1 MHELIRTP
9 DAYVSQTTLAFLL
22 HDYNLNDHRVIAGPA
37 GNTLV
42 KMLWARILLAT
53 AESRSVLSVVS
64 RRQFDGQ
71 FRVE

>member
-1 MHELIRTP
+1 ML
-9 DAYVSQTTLAFLL
+9 AKTTLAFLL
-22 HDYNLNDHRVIAGPA
+22 QDYNLNDHRVITGSA
-37 GNTLV
+37 GNTPV
-42 KMLWARILLAT
+42 KMLWARISLAT